1 MARTYIYAVLITSY
15 PRHPSRAFDYLSEEK
30 LQPGEWVIV
39 PFGRTQTIG
48 IIMMH
53 RSSAEVET
61 SKLKV
66 VIRKLDYPSAP
77 SHYLPLADWLSSYYA
92 AHTRSVW
99 QTMLPAGLKAKPRKQ
114 ALVTSSQEASSPELP
129 TLAPEQARIVTH
141 ITSLPMNRAVL
152 LQGITGSGKTRIYE
166 ELIIENLRAGKS
178 ALVLAPEIV
187 LSTHLRQRLEVSL
200 GAHLHVTHSGLTATK
215 RRSVWLEALTNN
227 SPRVYLGARS
237 ALFLP
242 IRNLGLII
250 LDEEHDAS
258 YKQDQ
263 NPRYHAVQV
272 AGRLAQL
279 TGARLILGSATP
291 ALTTLELV
299 NRGRIERVALNQRH
313 GGGKLPAIDTIEHK
327 NKDGILSTE
336 LKTAISRR
344 LQDSEQ
350 ILILHNKRGTARRL
364 HCENCGSTV
373 HCTYCDTTLVFHAD
387 VGRLKCHVCNREQ
400 WPPSKCPSCNH
411 AELRYSGIGTK
422 QLESHLRDLY
432 PQAKIERLDRDSID
446 RDGLPALLERM
457 HNQEIDI
464 LIGTQMIAKGLDFP
478 HVTLVAIIDTDSL
491 IQGSDFGAAER
502 AASLIIQAAGRS
514 GRSTKHGAVLL
525 QTHNPE
531 QQILKPIRAHDWDA
545 FASQELKHRKQF
557 HYPPYSWI
565 LRLWVRRSNEKL
577 AETSA
582 EELVELLRTSHHHIE
597 VLGPATPLR
606 HKEGIYHTRQ
616 IVVRAKSRQT
626 LVTIATQLPSGWQA
640 DLDPLMII

>member
-1 MARTYIYAVLITSY
+1 MARTYIYAVLITTY
-15 PRHPSRAFDYLSEEK
+15 PRYPSRAFDYSSEEI
-30 LQPGEWVIV
+30 LQPGQWVIV
-39 PFGRTQTIG
+39 PFGKTQTIG
-48 IIMMH
+48 IITENKP
-53 RSSAEVET
+53 SAEVENN
-61 SKLKV
+61 KLKS
-66 VIRKLDYPSAP
+66 ITRTLDYPPAP
-77 SHYLPLADWLSSYYA
+77 NHYIQLADWLSSYYA
-92 AHTRSVW
+92 SHTRAVW

-114 ALVTSSQEASSPELP
+114 TINTDHEAMSTPQLP
-129 TLAPEQARIVTH
+129 PLAAEQAHIITH
-141 ITSLPMNRAVL
+141 VTSLPSKQAVL
-152 LQGITGSGKTRIYE
+152 IQGITGSGKTRIYE
-166 ELIIENLRAGKS
+166 ELILECLKAGKS

-187 LSTHLRQRLEVSL
+187 LSTHLRQRLEASL
-200 GAHLHVTHSGLTATK
+200 AEHLHVTHSGLTATQ
-215 RRSVWLEALTNN
+215 RRTVWLQALMSDT
-227 SPRVYLGARS
+227 PRVYLGARS

-299 NRGRIERVALNQRH
+299 KRGRIERVVLKQRH
-313 GGGKLPAIDTIEHK
+313 GGGKLPTISTIEHK
-327 NKDGILSTE
+327 NKDGIMSTD
-336 LKTAISRR
+336 LKAAISRR
-344 LQDSEQ
+344 LQDGEQ
-350 ILILHNKRGTARRL
+350 VLILHNKRGTARRL

-400 WPPSKCPSCNH
+400 WPPSKCPSCDH

-422 QLESHLRDLY
+422 QLESHLREQY
-432 PQAKIERLDRDSID
+432 PQANIERLDRDSMD

-457 HNQEIDI
+457 HSQEIDI
-464 LIGTQMIAKGLDFP
+464 LIGTQMVAKGLDFP
-478 HVTLVAIIDTDSL
+478 HVTLVAIVDTDSL
-491 IQGSDFGAAER
+491 IQGNDFGAAER

-514 GRSTKHGAVLL
+514 GRSTQHGTVLL

-531 QQILKPIRAHDWDA
+531 QPILVPIKAHDWDR
-545 FASQELKHRKQF
+545 FASQELEHRKQF

-565 LRLWVRRSNEKL
+565 LRIWVRRSSEKQ
-577 AETSA
+577 AEASA
-582 EELVELLRTSHHHIE
+582 EALVDTLRGSYRDIE

-616 IVVRAKSRQT
+616 LIIRAKSRQA

-640 DLDPLMII
+640 DLDPMMII